1 MTFTNGPGVSYVR
14 AGEGPASWL
23 VGDTYTVKATSES
36 TGGAFGLIEASIP
49 PGSGPPPHVH
59 TREDESFYLL
69 DGVLEIAVGEELT
82 VARAGDFVYLPRGIT
97 HWFKNPSVTAAR
109 TLILVTPGGFEQ
121 FFLDAGTPARPGVQA
136 PPTGPAEF
144 ERIAELTGRYGN
156 HIQAPT
162 GAPAS

>member
-1 MTFTNGPGVSYVR
+1 
-14 AGEGPASWL
+14 
-23 VGDTYTVKATSES
+23 
-36 TGGAFGLIEASIP
+36 
-49 PGSGPPPHVH
+49 
-59 TREDESFYLL
+59 
-69 DGVLEIAVGEELT
+69 